1 MTVNWERHLLQ
12 VEGKRGE
19 VRSLL
24 APSEFVTDRIFL
36 TKQGHLGCLVRI
48 APIPFESLDD
58 SDVEHRTAQFVASL
72 RNLDSTMRV
81 YQYVMKHGDPP
92 IADRLPSARTAF
104 LRENTARMFSMD
116 TCWAIVHEVEQPGS
130 SNQAEIDARIQ
141 LAAQYLTTVVSGFL
155 ASLTAVLKAELL
167 HEDAAFAVLSWLV
180 NYDPRLRNLGLKAS
194 HEVDWQ
200 MAHSAIDCAGPLK
213 VGSYYVRVMTL
224 KDLPSSSSAFCLRDL
239 CKISCGM
246 VIVTE
251 WNPIKVSDVHRTLKT
266 QRRHYGHTKA
276 SVSSGGTMVDGGLE
290 ERDLSL
296 MDIQRKI
303 EKDGTY
309 LGEWSLTVIL
319 YSEDPAVLRKAVSE
333 AHGVLQQRRGAL
345 VEQQGRS
352 ALVAWLAAIPGNANY
367 SIRQS
372 KIDNLN
378 YGDLSFLFGADTGQK
393 VNAHLGSES
402 LVVLENLYG
411 QPYHFNMHRGQ
422 VGHTVHFGK
431 SGSGKTYFVNLIIH
445 NIQKYPGV
453 KTFIFDIMNGYQK
466 ITEELGGTYVQL
478 GAGPRAAT
486 INPFSLPPT
495 EDNLAFLLS
504 FVRLLIESDGAE
516 KLGNRE
522 LVDLARQIR
531 LLYQM
536 APHLRRLASLLLI
549 PAVGERLDRWVKR
562 YHFGFE
568 KSTGPYA
575 YLFDNEIDSL
585 EMGDFQAFN
594 FPALQKDHPEALEA
608 LVFYIVNWVNRAVAT
623 GDRTPK
629 FVFMDEALEF
639 LRKEET
645 RRFVSD
651 GLMRWRHHNAALFIA
666 TQSLSH
672 LEGTVAASVIEQC
685 VTRVYSANP
694 GIDVEEWSR
703 RLQLTATEA
712 QAIRR
717 LRPAKELLIQGSGVV
732 RVDADPV
739 SHELYSGRVSK
750 LPALGEL
757 QGREVEVL
765 Q

>member
-1 MTVNWERHLLQ
+1 MAVNWERHLLR

-19 VRSLL
+19 VRALF
-24 APSEFVTDRIFL
+24 APAEFVTDQIFL
-36 TKQGHLGCLVRI
+36 TKQGHLGCLIRI
-48 APIPFESLDD
+48 VPIPFESLDD
-58 SDVEHRTAQFVASL
+58 SDVEHKTGRFVAAL
-72 RNLDSTMRV
+72 RNLDSTMRM

-92 IADRLPSARTAF
+92 LGDRIPSARTEF

-116 TCWAIVHEVEQPGS
+116 TCWAIVYEAEQPGS
-130 SNQAEIDARIQ
+130 RDQAEIDARIRI
-141 LAAQYLTTVVSGFL
+141 AAQYLTTVVSGFL
-155 ASLTAVLKAELL
+155 ASMAAVLQAELL
-167 HEDAAFAVLSWLV
+167 REDAAFSVLTWLV
-180 NYDPRLRNLGLKAS
+180 NYEPRLRGLGLKAA

-200 MAHSAIDCAGPLK
+200 MAHSAVDCAGPLT
-213 VGSYYVRVMTL
+213 VGCRYVRVLTL

-239 CKISCGM
+239 CKISCGV
-246 VIVTE
+246 VIATE
-251 WNPIKVSDVHRTLKT
+251 WKPIRVSDVHRTLKT

-276 SVSSGGTMVDGGLE
+276 SVSSGGTLVDGGLE

-296 MDIQRKI
+296 MDVQRKI

-345 VEQQGRS
+345 VEQQGKS
-352 ALVAWLAAIPGNANY
+352 ALVAWLATVPGNDNY
-367 SIRQS
+367 SIRQA

-378 YGDLSFLFGADTGQK
+378 YGDLSFLFGADTGQEF
-393 VNAHLGSES
+393 NAHLGNES
-402 LVVLENLYG
+402 LVVLENLHG

-431 SGSGKTYFVNLIIH
+431 SGSGKTYFVNMVIQ
-445 NIQKYPGV
+445 NIQKYSGV

-466 ITEELGGTYVQL
+466 LTAALGGAYVQL

-486 INPFSLPPT
+486 INPFSLAPT

-516 KLGNRE
+516 KMGNRE
-522 LVDLARQIR
+522 QLDLARQIR
-531 LLYQM
+531 SLYQM
-536 APHLRRLASLLLI
+536 APRLRRLGNLVLM
-549 PAVGERLDRWVKR
+549 PAVEQRLDRWVKR
-562 YHFGFE
+562 YHYNLE
-568 KSTGPYA
+568 RTGPYA
-575 YLFDNEIDSL
+575 YLFDNEHDSL
-585 EMGDFQAFN
+585 EMADFQAFN
-594 FPALQKDHPEALEA
+594 FPALHKDHPEALEA
-608 LVFYIVNWVNRAVAT
+608 LVFYVVHWVNRAVAT
-623 GDRTPK
+623 GDGTPK

-703 RLQLTATEA
+703 RLQLSATEA
-712 QAIRR
+712 RAITK

-750 LPALGEL
+750 PSVPLEL
-757 QGREVEVL
+757 QGEEMEIL

>member
-1 MTVNWERHLLQ
+1 MTVNWERHLLR

-36 TKQGHLGCLVRI
+36 TKQGHLGCLIRI
-48 APIPFESLDD
+48 VPISFESLDD
-58 SDVEHRTAQFVASL
+58 SDVEHRTARFVASL

-81 YQYVMKHGDPP
+81 YQYVMKHSDPP
-92 IADRLPSARTAF
+92 MGDRIPSARTEF

-116 TCWAIVHEVEQPGS
+116 TCWAIVYEVEHLDGR
-130 SNQAEIDARIQ
+130 NQAEIDCRIQ

-155 ASLTAVLKAELL
+155 ASMAAILKTELL
-167 HEDAAFAVLSWLV
+167 REDAAFAVLTWLV
-180 NYDPRLRNLGLKAS
+180 NYEPRLRSLGLKAS

-213 VGSYYVRVMTL
+213 VGAYYVRVLTL

-239 CKISCGM
+239 CKIACGM
-246 VIVTE
+246 VLATE
-251 WNPIKVSDVHRTLKT
+251 WKPIRVSDVHKTLKT
-266 QRRHYGHTKA
+266 QRRHYGHTKS

-296 MDIQRKI
+296 MDVQRKI

-309 LGEWSLTVIL
+309 LGEWSLTVII
-319 YSEDPAVLRKAVSE
+319 YSEEPAVLRKAVAE
-333 AHGVLQQRRGAL
+333 AHAVLQQRRGAL
-345 VEQQGRS
+345 VEQQGKS
-352 ALVAWLAAIPGNANY
+352 ALVAWLAVIPGNDHY
-367 SIRQS
+367 SIRQV
-372 KIDNLN
+372 KIDNIN
-378 YGDLSFLFGADTGQK
+378 YGDLSFLFGADTGQEL
-393 VNAHLGSES
+393 NEHLGSES
-402 LVVLENLYG
+402 LVVLENLHG

-431 SGSGKTYFVNLIIH
+431 SGSGKTYFVNMVIH

-466 ITEELGGTYVQL
+466 ITQALGGAYIQL
-478 GAGPRAAT
+478 GTGPRAAT

-516 KLGNRE
+516 KISSRE
-522 LVDLARQIR
+522 LLDLACQIR
-531 LLYQM
+531 SLYRM
-536 APHLRRLASLLLI
+536 SPPLRRLGNLVLR
-549 PAVGERLDRWVKR
+549 PAVEERLDRWVKR
-562 YHFGFE
+562 YRYGQE
-568 KSTGPYA
+568 RTGPYA
-575 YLFDNEIDSL
+575 YLFDNEQDSL
-585 EMGDFQAFN
+585 EMTDFQAFN
-594 FPALQKDHPEALEA
+594 FPTLQKDHPEALEA
-608 LVFYIVNWVNRAVAT
+608 LVFYIVNWVNRAIAT
-623 GDRTPK
+623 GDGTPK

-703 RLQLTATEA
+703 RLQLAATEA
-712 QAIRR
+712 QAITR

-732 RVDADPV
+732 QVDADPV
-739 SHELYSGRVSK
+739 SHELYSGRASK
-750 LPALGEL
+750 LPAAVEL
-757 QGREVEVL
+757 QGRKVEVL